1 LRRHRAKKNAIK
13 PWLKEHWVLPNPDDP
28 EFVCAMEDVLEVYQ
42 RPPDEKRPLVTLD
55 ETSKQLVADVTP
67 PVPMQPGRPTRQDY
81 EYERRGTANLFMLFA
96 PFAGWRHV
104 KVTARR
110 TIVDFAHVLRD
121 LSDVHFPGAEKI
133 VLVMDNLNTHKLS
146 TLYRAFPPDEARRLY
161 ERFEVHHTPKHASWL
176 NMAECELSVLGRQCL
191 DRRIDSQELLAT
203 EVVAWQH
210 PRNAAEVRVD
220 WQFRTPDARIKLKR
234 LYPVLAPVTSI
245 STDH

>member
-1 LRRHRAKKNAIK
+1 
-13 PWLKEHWVLPNPDDP
+13 LKQHWVLPKLDNPD
-28 EFVCAMEDVLEVYQ
+28 FVCAMEDVLDVYQ
-42 RPPDEKRPLVTLD
+42 RPRDPRRPLVTLD
-55 ETSKQLVADVTP
+55 EASKQLVADVTP
-67 PVPMQPGRPTRQDY
+67 PLPLQPGRPTRQDY

-96 PFAGWRHV
+96 PLEGWRHV
-104 KVTARR
+104 KVTDRR
-110 TIVDFAHVLRD
+110 TIVDFAQVLRD
-121 LSDVHFPGAEKI
+121 LSDVHFPDTEKI

-146 TLYRAFPPDEARRLY
+146 TLYRAFPPEEARRLY

-203 EVVAWQH
+203 EVAAWQQ

-234 LYPVLAPVTSI
+234 LYPTLALA
-245 STDH
+245 H